1 MTSTADAPR
10 LRAFARDDADAVI
23 AFCAGH
29 GPYDAGLLR
38 RLLLDLTSGPAGV
51 LVIED
56 REGPALVATVVD
68 RVDNILDAANLET
81 LGVRAPLTAD
91 AFMQLV
97 VEPAIAFVRGGERGA
112 LSVGLHA
119 ATMPAAGAEAA
130 LRAAGFAH
138 AYDGFE
144 MKRPGATQPADAPHP
159 LPAGWSW
166 RTVDAALADEAH
178 AALGE
183 AFRDAPSAS
192 RVPLEEFRRW
202 VAAGA
207 SVYRALLD
215 GDRVAGLVR
224 SRRAAP
230 TANCGSSAAFHNT
243 GVVAWDRGWWPRRC
257 GCCARAGRA
266 TSSSRSKPRTI
277 PRCRSNRRFGFER
290 RLEDAGLHAPAA
302 LTLPPLLRIASA
314 MTWASLHRARDS
326 ARSGSVIVERASVD
340 SHIACRSRQTAT
352 QPRARGAPCGAARPQ
367 SGRRGRP
374 DARRRCRGGGLR
386 RSPLRRP
393 RARTSGDVRSMG

>member
-23 AFCAGH
+23 AFCAAH
-29 GPYDAGLLR
+29 GPFDAGLLR

-68 RVDNILDAANLET
+68 RVNNILDAANLET
-81 LGVRAPLTAD
+81 LAVRAPLTAD

-144 MKRPGATQPADAPHP
+144 MKRPGSTPPAAAPHP

-215 GDRVAGLVR
+215 GDRVAGLVQI
-224 SRRAAP
+224 AAR
-230 TANCGSSAAFHNT
+230 GSHGELRIVGRVPQYRGRGLGPRLVAEALRLLREGGAGDVELSVEAKNDSAL
-243 GVVAWDRGWWPRRC
+243 
-257 GCCARAGRA
+257 
-266 TSSSRSKPRTI
+266 SLY
-277 PRCRSNRRFGFER
+277 RRFGFDVVSKTPVFMR
-290 RLEDAGLHAPAA
+290 RL
-302 LTLPPLLRIASA
+302 R
-314 MTWASLHRARDS
+314 
-326 ARSGSVIVERASVD
+326 
-340 SHIACRSRQTAT
+340 
-352 QPRARGAPCGAARPQ
+352 
-367 SGRRGRP
+367 
-374 DARRRCRGGGLR
+374 
-386 RSPLRRP
+386 
-393 RARTSGDVRSMG
+393 